1 MNKRIFNTCFL
12 LSLLLTLAYYIN
24 NARIQNNNFFKVNNI
39 IEQIILLNK
48 DFNLYLKN
56 SFKYNNF
63 DIIQEKIS
71 SIQLEFK
78 KLEKNETLLN
88 DNDKILHKEIEQLG
102 ISLTKK
108 LDIIHRVKSYR
119 AILNK
124 SYVITQRIKKDGIS
138 DELNS
143 LYTIIMTLDK
153 NPEVNIE
160 MELAKLPSYKYL
172 NKNKN
177 DKFFLKH
184 SNAILKY
191 KNKLDQIHSNLKKI
205 PIENELNSFHE
216 NYNNYSQTIIQK
228 AYLSIII
235 LFVLLLIA
243 VISYLV
249 YDYKL
254 ATSRKELS
262 RFRKTVENSDNI
274 IVITD
279 GRMKIKYVN
288 AAFTK
293 VTGYTFNEVIGK
305 NPKILTSGNQ
315 TKEFYEELN
324 KTIFSGKKW
333 SGEFVNLSKS
343 GKLSYEQA
351 TITPVFDENNKI
363 IEFVAI
369 KLDTTKET
377 LAQEQLLKKEK
388 LLLQQSKMA
397 AMGEMLQ
404 NIAHQWRQPLSLI
417 STASTG
423 LLVKKEMKIPT
434 TIKEDMH
441 ILNTI
446 NDATQHLSETINAF
460 RDFFN
465 PNKEKINFKL
475 QNVYRKTLNIVETRF
490 KSMDIEIIEN
500 LEDISI
506 TNLDNELIQVIM
518 NLLNN
523 ARDILSTIT
532 DMQKK
537 LIFVNIYKKDNNII
551 ISVKDNGGGIDDKI
565 INKVFEPYF
574 TTKHQSQGTGIGL
587 YMCQEII
594 TKHMGGELT
603 VSNQSFSYKDIEY
616 TGAEFKIQFPL
627 NT

>member
-1 MNKRIFNTCFL
+1 MTKRIFNTIFL
-12 LSLLLTLAYYIN
+12 IVLLLTLAYYIH
-24 NARIQNNNFFKVNNI
+24 NAKIQNENFFKVNNNI
-39 IEQIILLNK
+39 GQIILLNK

-71 SIQLEFK
+71 SIQIVFK
-78 KLEKNETLLN
+78 KLKENETLLKSN
-88 DNDKILHKEIEQLG
+88 DNLINKQIKQLEN
-102 ISLTKK
+102 SLTKK
-108 LDIIHRVKSYR
+108 LEIISRVKSYR

-124 SYVITQRIKKDGIS
+124 SYVIVQRIKKDGI
-138 DELNS
+138 DERLNN

-153 NPEVNIE
+153 NPEVNIQQE
-160 MELAKLPSYKYL
+160 IEKLKLYSYL
-172 NKNKN
+172 QKNKN
-177 DKFFLKH
+177 DNFFLKH
-184 SNAILKY
+184 SKAILKY
-191 KNKLDQIHSNLKKI
+191 KDKLDQINLNLKLI
-205 PIENELNSFHE
+205 TIENELNNFHQY
-216 NYNNYSQTIIQK
+216 YNNYSQTIIQK
-228 AYLSIII
+228 AYFSIII
-235 LFVLLLIA
+235 LFVLLFLSMIF
-243 VISYLV
+243 YLK

-254 ATSRKELS
+254 AKFQEELE

-279 GRMKIKYVN
+279 EKMKIKYIN

-293 VTGYTFNEVIGK
+293 VTGYTLSEVKNK
-305 NPKILTSGNQ
+305 NPKILTAGKQ
-315 TKEFYEELN
+315 TKEFYTKLN
-324 KTIFSGKKW
+324 KTIYAGKKW

-343 GKLSYEQA
+343 GMLSYEQA
-351 TITPVFDENNKI
+351 TITPVFDKKKKI

-377 LAQEQLLKKEK
+377 LAQDQLIKKEK

-423 LLVKKEMKIPT
+423 LLVKKEMEIPT
-434 TIKEDMH
+434 TIKEDIH

-475 QNVYRKTLNIVETRF
+475 QDVYRKTLNIVETRF
-490 KSMDIEIIEN
+490 KSMDIEIVES

-506 TNLDNELIQVIM
+506 TNLDNELIQVMM

-523 ARDILSTIT
+523 ARDILDTR
-532 DMQKK
+532 DGQKK
-537 LIFVNIYKKDNNII
+537 LIFVTTYKNNNTIT
-551 ISVKDNGGGIDDKI
+551 ISIKDNGGGIDDKI

-594 TKHMGGELT
+594 TKHMEGELT
-603 VSNQSFSYKDIEY
+603 VSNQSFTYKDVEY
-616 TGAEFKIQFPL
+616 TGAEFKITFPF
-627 NT
+627 NS